1 MDVLHDELEAL
12 DDFIDTDHHA
22 ILLEYLFLI
31 PSIDSAFKEGDHT
44 ELNKLLSESNEVLN
58 RLRPNVSPQIQK
70 AFDEIVSK
78 NKKIQSLIKKDA
90 TSDEILK
97 VFEEEADIATD
108 LLSSLHM

>member
-1 MDVLHDELEAL
+1 M

-22 ILLEYLFLI
+22 ILLEYLLLV
-31 PSIDSAFKEGDHT
+31 PSIDSAFKEEDSKKRIHT
-44 ELNKLLSESNEVLN
+44 ELNKLISESNEVLK

-78 NKKIQSLIKKDA
+78 NEKIQSLIKKDA